1 MPYRRLPNT
10 HVARLRALKIAVDK
24 ALSLDFHDR
33 AIQPATFEQARS
45 MVKQYETLLVQYQ
58 DSYAARTTA
67 NKIYMNN
74 LQKARMYISHFIQVF
89 NLAVIRGE
97 IKRDYKA
104 YYQLDKDDDT
114 VPNLTSEEDIL
125 KWGANIIEGEEKRI
139 SEGGTAI
146 YFPSIAKVRVYYDIF
161 KEQYISQQQHR
172 RTKDRMSKEVEQIRG
187 KIDTIILDIWNDVE
201 EFYKDCNPYEKWMK
215 CQEYGLVYY
224 FRKGEEVLTS
234 DAKKEEFVE

>member
-10 HVARLRALKIAVDK
+10 NVARLRALRIAVDK
-24 ALSLDFHDR
+24 ALSLEFHDR
-33 AIQPATFEQARS
+33 AIQPATFERARS

-58 DSYAARTTA
+58 DSYVARTTA
-67 NKIYMNN
+67 NKTYMAN
-74 LQKARMYISHFIQVF
+74 LQRARMYISHFIQVL
-89 NLAVIRGE
+89 NLAIIRGE
-97 IKRDYKA
+97 IKRNYKE
-104 YYQLDKDDDT
+104 YYHLEKDDDT
-114 VPNLTSEEDIL
+114 VPNLTSEEDVL

-172 RTKDRMSKEVEQIRG
+172 RTNDRIYKDVDQMRD
-187 KIDTIILDIWNDVE
+187 KIDAIILDIWNDVE
-201 EFYKDCNPYEKWMK
+201 NFFKDCPPYEKWMK

-224 FRKGEEVLTS
+224 FRKGEEVLTP
-234 DAKKEEFVE
+234 DAENENIE